1 LLAWTVVVIRR
12 NPEHAAEHVD
22 AAVLAELSL
31 PANSERASPM
41 LEAVH
46 WQHQLRYW
54 KQTTHSS
61 AATKV
66 IKFQCSSQLLVSSVR
81 SGSNRQKSAYHKQ

>member
-1 LLAWTVVVIRR
+1 MLAWTAVAINR

-31 PANSERASPM
+31 PANSERDSPRQK
-41 LEAVH
+41 AVH

-54 KQTTHSS
+54 KQTSHSS
-61 AATKV
+61 TATKLT
-66 IKFQCSSQLLVSSVR
+66 KFQCSSQLLVSFVR
-81 SGSNRQKSAYHKQ
+81 SGSNIQKSAYHK